1 MDTTIEDVN
10 GVEMKAFDIFT
21 AAIKYLKEQMLAQLQ
36 RSLKGT
42 TIKDVHFVLTV
53 PAIWEDHSK
62 MFMRRAAEE
71 VIVHINSTYYR
82 EIIYQ
87 IKIVWYV
94 IQISMNCGQI
104 SQWNMEIHILDN
116 I

>member
-36 RSLKGT
+36 RSLMKIT
-42 TIKDVHFVLTV
+42 MKDVHFVLTV

-87 IKIVWYV
+87 IKIV
-94 IQISMNCGQI
+94 
-104 SQWNMEIHILDN
+104 
-116 I
+116 